1 MFHVARICVAISV
14 VGSYATN
21 HFVGLECFKDL
32 VYPQSIPAVSEAADE
47 EQPVSTT
54 WSDGGSIQAGDESEV
69 LTSPWIAR
77 LHPVIF
83 LPMTAY
89 LSLVIPS
96 ITTIVAFTGAL
107 TVVPFMFVFPG
118 LLLLHVQKAGLAF
131 IKPSRHS
138 SGSFLK
144 PWHRAVVGYAF
155 IVGGVAV
162 SILSVCVTISDMNT
176 SHGQGTPN

>member
-1 MFHVARICVAISV
+1 MFHIARICVAISV

-32 VYPQSIPAVSEAADE
+32 VYPPSIPAVSEAADE

-54 WSDGGSIQAGDESEV
+54 VSSGGGSIQAGDEGEV

-118 LLLLHVQKAGLAF
+118 LLLLHVQKSGLAF
-131 IKPSRHS
+131 IKPSR
-138 SGSFLK
+138 
-144 PWHRAVVGYAF
+144 Y
-155 IVGGVAV
+155 
-162 SILSVCVTISDMNT
+162 
-176 SHGQGTPN
+176 